1 MTDKVSTQQAKQILS
16 NVFSNAPA
24 ETIDLLFNHG
34 QINTYPAGTYL
45 CAEGKIEDTFYVL
58 LAGKVDV
65 FRTKE
70 GKKFVLDYQTAGSS
84 FGEIALILD
93 TPRTADVV
101 TTEESTVLEVKRD
114 HFNKYI
120 KHNSSALLWVVQMI
134 MHRILTQQERR
145 LTELVKE
152 V

>member
-1 MTDKVSTQQAKQILS
+1 MVSIQQAKQILS
-16 NVFSNAPA
+16 SVFTNAPT
-24 ETIDLLFNHG
+24 ETVDLLFNHG
-34 QINTYPAGTYL
+34 KINTYPAGIYL
-45 CAEGKIEDTFYVL
+45 CTEGKIEDTFYVL
-58 LAGKVDV
+58 LVGKVDV

-101 TTEESTVLEVKRD
+101 TTEESTVLEISRAD
-114 HFNKYI
+114 FDQYI
-120 KHNSSALLWVVQMI
+120 KHNSQALLRVVELV

-152 V
+152 A

>member
-1 MTDKVSTQQAKQILS
+1 MVSAQQAKQILTDIFPS
-16 NVFSNAPA
+16 APA
-24 ETIDLLFNHG
+24 DTIDLLFNHAK
-34 QINTYPAGTYL
+34 ISTYPSGIYL
-45 CAEGKIEDTFYVL
+45 CTEGKIEDTFYIML
-58 LAGKVDV
+58 TGRVDV

-70 GKKFVLDYQTAGSS
+70 GKRFVLDYQEAGSS

-93 TPRTADVV
+93 TPRSADVV
-101 TTEESTVLEVKRD
+101 TTQETTVLEISRADFDNV
-114 HFNKYI
+114 I
-120 KHNSSALLWVVQMI
+120 KHNNQALLRVVQLI

>member
-1 MTDKVSTQQAKQILS
+1 MVSPQQAKQILTDI
-16 NVFSNAPA
+16 FPNAPA
-24 ETIDLLFNHG
+24 ETIDFLFNHG
-34 QINTYPAGTYL
+34 KINTYPSGIYL
-45 CAEGKIEDTFYVL
+45 CTEGKIEDTFYVML
-58 LAGKVDV
+58 LGRVDV

-70 GKKFVLDYQTAGSS
+70 GKRFILDYQTAGSS

-101 TTEESTVLEVKRD
+101 TTEETTVLEISRAD
-114 HFNKYI
+114 FNQYI
-120 KHNSSALLWVVQMI
+120 KHDSQALLRVVQLI

-145 LTELVKE
+145 LTELVKD

>member
-1 MTDKVSTQQAKQILS
+1 MVSVQQAKHILTDI
-16 NVFSNAPA
+16 FPNAPA
-24 ETIDLLFNHG
+24 DTIDLLFNHAK
-34 QINTYPAGTYL
+34 ISTYPAGIYL
-45 CAEGKIEDTFYVL
+45 CTEGKIEDTFYIML
-58 LAGKVDV
+58 SGRVDV

-70 GKKFVLDYQTAGSS
+70 GKRFILDYQEAGSS

-101 TTEESTVLEVKRD
+101 TTEETTVLEISRADFDNV
-114 HFNKYI
+114 I
-120 KHNSSALLWVVQMI
+120 KHNNQALLRVVQLI

-152 V
+152 A